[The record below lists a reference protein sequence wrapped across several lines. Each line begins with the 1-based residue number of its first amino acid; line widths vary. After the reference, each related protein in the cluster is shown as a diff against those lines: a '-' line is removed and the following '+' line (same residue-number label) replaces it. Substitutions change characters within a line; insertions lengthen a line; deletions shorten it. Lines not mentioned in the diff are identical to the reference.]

1 MPEPKDI
8 IKQAKEFGLVEKPQS
23 EDSSEFIDLLLP
35 SKGLPYKDKEGKV
48 PTTKIRPMKVKDEKL
63 IAEMTGNNFEVR
75 FLQLIRNTVRGIDA
89 KEMTIGDRLYCILWL
104 RINSYSPK
112 YAIEF
117 NCLSC
122 NKRILNEFD
131 LSKLTVLELPKDYH
145 EPMEAILEDA
155 GDKIQLRLL
164 RVTDEM
170 EIAQKVASG
179 NDEEWILRYA
189 YSIVGSM
196 TVPERIKYILGL
208 TSRDFSI
215 IRGYQEIFN
224 HGVDFRQSYTCPDCG
239 ATEVLDIPFRP
250 GLLIPEGSAM
260 VSRNTYK

>member
-1 MPEPKDI
+1 MPDPKDVI
-8 IKQAKEFGLVEKPQS
+8 EKAKQFNLIGKKT
-23 EDSSEFIDLLLP
+23 EDTSAFLDLKLP

-48 PTTKIRPMKVKDEKL
+48 PETKIRPMKVKDEKL

-104 RINSYSPK
+104 RINSYSPR
-112 YAIEF
+112 YAIQF

-122 NKRILNEFD
+122 NSPILHEFD
-131 LSKLTVLELPKDYH
+131 LAKLTVLELPDDYH
-145 EPMEAILEDA
+145 EPMTAMLEDV
-155 GDKIQLRLL
+155 GDDVQLRLL
-164 RVTDEM
+164 RVKDEM
-170 EIAQKVASG
+170 EIAQKMASG
-179 NDEEWILRYA
+179 EKDEWLLRYA

-196 TVPERIKYILGL
+196 TVFEKMKYINEL
-208 TSRDFSI
+208 SSKDFSI

-224 HGVDFRQSYTCPDCG
+224 HGVDFKQAYTCPDCG
-239 ATEVLDIPFRP
+239 VTEILDIPFRP

-260 VSRNTYK
+260 ASRTTYK

>member
-1 MPEPKDI
+1 MPDPKDV
-8 IKQAKEFGLVEKPQS
+8 IKTAKQFNLIENKQ
-23 EDSSEFIDLLLP
+23 EDSSAFLDLKLP
-35 SKGLPYKDKEGKV
+35 SKGLPYKDKDGDIPV
-48 PTTKIRPMKVKDEKL
+48 TKIRPMRVKDEKL

-104 RINSYSPK
+104 RINSYSAR

-122 NKRILNEFD
+122 SKRILHEFD
-131 LSKLTVLELPKDYH
+131 LSKLTVLELPDDYH
-145 EPMEAILEDA
+145 EPMTAILEDD
-155 GDKIQLRLL
+155 GNDIQLRLL
-164 RVTDEM
+164 RVKDEM
-170 EIAQKVASG
+170 EIAQKMASG
-179 NDEEWILRYA
+179 EKDEWLLRYA

-196 TVPERIKYILGL
+196 TVFEKIKYLNNL
-208 TSRDFSI
+208 SSKDFSI

-224 HGVDFRQSYTCPDCG
+224 HGVDFRQSYNCPDCG

-250 GLLIPEGSAM
+250 GLLIPEGSAIA
-260 VSRNTYK
+260 SRNTYK